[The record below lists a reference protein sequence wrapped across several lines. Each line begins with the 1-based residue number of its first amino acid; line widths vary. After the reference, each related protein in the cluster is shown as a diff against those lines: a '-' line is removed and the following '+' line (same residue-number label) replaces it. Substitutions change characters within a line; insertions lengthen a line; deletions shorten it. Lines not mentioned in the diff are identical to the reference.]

1 VRFRNRALA
10 SCRAFES
17 VRVSVTEAL
26 EIVTSALPTMACSM
40 AVPRFEL
47 VVVPQVPDWSP
58 VPMSSI
64 FKSAVS

>member
-1 VRFRNRALA
+1 MAGTLSVAALPGVPVRFRNRALA

-26 EIVTSALPTMACSM
+26 ETVTSALPTMACSM

-47 VVVPQVPDWSP
+47 VVVPQVPD
-58 VPMSSI
+58 
-64 FKSAVS
+64 